1 MKVDFTKST
10 GIIAELESAVEDVK
24 MDSES
29 LEVARTRIA
38 GCKHAIQIFA
48 ISLEYNKMKG
58 IKSDKLK
65 TVSIE

>member
-1 MKVDFTKST
+1 MRVDFTKST

-24 MDSES
+24 MDSDS

-48 ISLEYNKMKG
+48 ISLEFNRMKG
-58 IKSDKLK
+58 IQGTKLK
-65 TVSIE
+65 QVELE